1 VTRVTVPPG
10 LDVST
15 VATTPALFE
24 AVAASVPTRPAV
36 TMGTITLSY
45 AELNTRAN
53 RLARRLVAL
62 GVGPERLVA
71 IATPRSI
78 EFVVAMLAVHK
89 AGGAYVP
96 VDADY
101 PAERRQRM
109 LDDAVAHCL
118 LRLSGQE
125 VTGGPLVL
133 DVALE
138 DGSPVPDLA
147 DRDRLEP
154 LRAHHPAYVIYT
166 SGSTGRPK
174 GVVVTH
180 RGIPHLAADYMRRQ
194 RLGPDSRLLAFASP
208 SFDASVAEFWPTWAA
223 GACLVLAPTSDLV
236 PGEPL
241 ARLVRAQGITHLTLP
256 PSALAPLEE
265 GGGLP
270 AGLTLLVAGEVCP
283 APVARRWARD
293 RIMINAYG
301 PTEATVA
308 VTASE
313 PLTGEGTP
321 PIGRPITC
329 VRTYVLDERLWPVPD
344 GEVGELYVTGPGL
357 ARGYLRRPLATAE
370 RFLPNPFGPPGS
382 RMYRTGDRVRVGS
395 DGQLVFVGRVD
406 DQLKVRG
413 HRIEPGEVEAELLAV
428 DDVAQAV
435 VAAHENRL
443 VAYVVASAGA
453 SVDTDLLLPRL
464 RDRLPSYLVPDVIVR
479 LPRLP
484 ASPNGKVDRGALPA
498 PGAVVTGRATPGRA
512 PRTPTEVRLAALFAE
527 VLGVSGVGVED
538 SFFDIGGHSLLAT
551 RLVGRIRTGL
561 RVRLSVQAFFDA
573 PTVAALARVLD
584 GAPA

>member
-1 VTRVTVPPG
+1 MTVPPG
-10 LDVST
+10 VDVST
-15 VATTPALFE
+15 TATTPALFE
-24 AVAASVPTRPAV
+24 AVAASVPSRPAV
-36 TMGTITLSY
+36 TMGRTTLSY
-45 AELNTRAN
+45 AELNTHAN

-71 IATPRSI
+71 IAAPRSI

-109 LDDAVAHCL
+109 LDDAVPHCL
-118 LRLSGQE
+118 LRLPGQDMA
-125 VTGGPLVL
+125 GPSLVL
-133 DVALE
+133 DITLE
-138 DGSPVPDLA
+138 DGPAGPDLT

-154 LRAHHPAYVIYT
+154 LRADHPAYVIYT

-180 RGIPHLAADYMRRQ
+180 RGIPRLAADYVRRQ
-194 RLGPDSRLLAFASP
+194 RLGPDSRVLGFASP
-208 SFDASVAEFWPTWAA
+208 SFDASVAEFWPAWAA
-223 GACLVLAPTSDLV
+223 GGCLVLATASDLV

-241 ARLVRAQGITHLTLP
+241 ARLVRARGITHLTLP
-256 PSALAPLEE
+256 PSALPPLEE

-270 AGLTLLVAGEVCP
+270 TGLTLLVAGEACP
-283 APVARRWARD
+283 APVAHRWARG

-308 VTASE
+308 VTASD

-321 PIGRPITC
+321 PIGRPISG
-329 VRTYVLDERLWPVPD
+329 VGTYVLDARLWPVPD

-357 ARGYLRRPLATAE
+357 ARGYLRRPMATAE
-370 RFLPNPFGPPGS
+370 RFLPDPFGEPGS
-382 RMYRTGDRVRVGS
+382 RMYRTGDRVRVGP
-395 DGQLVFVGRVD
+395 DGQFVFVGRVD

-413 HRIEPGEVEAELLAV
+413 HRIEPGEVESALLAV

-443 VAYVVASAGA
+443 VAYVAAVAGGR
-453 SVDTDLLLPRL
+453 VDTDRLLARL
-464 RDRLPSYLVPDVIVR
+464 RERLPPYLVPDVIVR

-498 PGAVVTGRATPGRA
+498 PEAVVTDTVAARRA
-512 PRTPTEVRLAALFAE
+512 PRTPTEAQLAALFAE

-551 RLVGRIRTGL
+551 RLVSRIRTGL

-573 PTVAALARVLD
+573 PTVAALAKVLD
-584 GAPA
+584 GASA